1 MTSTERKR
9 IWRREHP
16 EQSQEAERVRAAKRR
31 RHGCII
37 AFTPGTPPEVFVYP
51 SGESYQRY
59 EDTFDFEKNRRGIG
73 RRASRWRA
81 YLKSLR
87 TRIAV
92 NRTKLAAAYAE
103 LGLGPDASIEEDA
116 QALIAKVVSA
126 E

>member
-37 AFTPGTPPEVFVYP
+37 AFTPGTPPERFVYP

-59 EDTFDFEKNRRGIG
+59 EDTFDFEKYRRGSG
-73 RRASRWRA
+73 RGASRLRA
-81 YLKSLR
+81 CLESPR

-92 NRTKLAAAYAE
+92 DRTESAAAHAE
-103 LGLGPDASIEEDA
+103 AR
-116 QALIAKVVSA
+116 
-126 E
+126 

>member
-37 AFTPGTPPEVFVYP
+37 AFTPGTPPERFVYP

-59 EDTFDFEKNRRGIG
+59 EDTFDFEKYRRGGGGSAPLWRALLNGLPAPLPVDKAQIAAG
-73 RRASRWRA
+73 DARPWRRANA
-81 YLKSLR
+81 
-87 TRIAV
+87 
-92 NRTKLAAAYAE
+92 
-103 LGLGPDASIEEDA
+103 P
-116 QALIAKVVSA
+116 
-126 E
+126 

>member
-16 EQSQEAERVRAAKRR
+16 EQSREAERVRAAKRR

-59 EDTFDFEKNRRGIG
+59 EDTFDFEKNMRGIG
-73 RRASRWRA
+73 RRASRERA
-81 YLKSLR
+81 YMKNLNN
-87 TRIAV
+87 RIAA
-92 NRTKLAAAYAE
+92 NTARLAAM
-103 LGLGPDASIEEDA
+103 
-116 QALIAKVVSA
+116 
-126 E
+126 